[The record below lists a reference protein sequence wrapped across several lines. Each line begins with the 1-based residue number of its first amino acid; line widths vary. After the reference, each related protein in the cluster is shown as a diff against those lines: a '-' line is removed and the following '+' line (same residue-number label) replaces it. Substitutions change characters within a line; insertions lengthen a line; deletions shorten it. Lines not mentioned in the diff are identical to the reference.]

1 METEKVEE
9 EPAKEAV
16 EATLTDKNESV
27 EVPTEDVKDAV
38 EAVEVAEPEAKVDE
52 VEVKAEITEPE
63 AEVKAVD
70 IAEPASEDALE
81 TQEEADK
88 ENTTTST
95 QATAATE
102 AEVKAPVTD
111 RFMLLHHLFKFVRTT
126 EAPLNAVLAGYFRQ
140 MVILL
145 INKKSKEILP
155 FLFLSGP
162 GEDIFEHL
170 LFHVYQ
176 RSVADVL
183 GKLMSVNDH

>member
-1 METEKVEE
+1 MDTEKGEE
-9 EPAKEAV
+9 EPAKEVV
-16 EATLTDKNESV
+16 EEILTDKNESV
-27 EVPTEDVKDAV
+27 EVPTEEVKAPV
-38 EAVEVAEPEAKVDE
+38 EAVEAAEPEVNAAE
-52 VEVKAEITEPE
+52 IEVKAGIT
-63 AEVKAVD
+63 
-70 IAEPASEDALE
+70 EPASEDTPE
-81 TQEEADK
+81 TQDEADK
-88 ENTTTST
+88 ENTTTTST
-95 QATAATE
+95 QATATTE
-102 AEVKAPVTD
+102 AEVTAPVTD
-111 RFMLLHHLFKFVRTT
+111 RFMLLHHLFNFVRTK

-155 FLFLSGP
+155 FLFMSGP